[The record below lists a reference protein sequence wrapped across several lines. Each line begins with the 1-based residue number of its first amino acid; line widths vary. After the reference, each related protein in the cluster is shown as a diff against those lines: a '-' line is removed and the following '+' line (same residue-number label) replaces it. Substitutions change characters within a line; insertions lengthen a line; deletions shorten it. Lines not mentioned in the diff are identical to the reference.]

1 MPTFITIYRD
11 IFFAVYF
18 YFFLFFRQ
26 SIPIELSI
34 CLFTKNE
41 KIIVN
46 GKLTQQQQQQHLHD
60 TLNAFSDQIAHRYL
74 DGSFVMDAIFCLLCH
89 QPYDYRH
96 L

>member
-11 IFFAVYF
+11 IFFAIY
-18 YFFLFFRQ
+18 LFFSLFLAKHSDWAIYS
-26 SIPIELSI
+26 SIRKE
-34 CLFTKNE
+34 CE

-46 GKLTQQQQQQHLHD
+46 GKLTQQQHHLHD